1 MKHQVSVF
9 VEEAAEQLQVCCFS
23 DLRSLSG
30 RNCFSLP
37 KHRQFM
43 DSHWQRAGAGGK
55 WHLLVR
61 GREVSEGH
69 TLSATDTQ
77 CPIPHMHAWLRRRRH
92 VELAHGSRRLLH

>member
-43 DSHWQRAGAGGK
+43 DSHWQRVASGTFLFEALKSQKATHCQPQTPNVQSRTCTRGSAAAVTE
-55 WHLLVR
+55 VR
-61 GREVSEGH
+61 
-69 TLSATDTQ
+69 AT
-77 CPIPHMHAWLRRRRH
+77 
-92 VELAHGSRRLLH
+92 